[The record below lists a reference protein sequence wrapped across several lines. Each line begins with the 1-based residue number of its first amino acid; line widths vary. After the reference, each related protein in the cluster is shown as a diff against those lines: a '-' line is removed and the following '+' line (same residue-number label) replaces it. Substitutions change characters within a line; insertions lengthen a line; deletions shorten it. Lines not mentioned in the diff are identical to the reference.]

1 MRKLIALLFLLSGIS
16 FAQVS
21 VTPNCSL
28 GKCQLFD
35 RNGHPLASGK
45 VYSYDPGT
53 TNLRNTYK
61 DSLGVSQ
68 NTDPIILDGGGYASI
83 WLANQAYKF
92 CVYNSANVLQYPCI
106 DNVTGYLGLLNFAN
120 TWTFPQ
126 TFTGTITDTLTD
138 NQIILGA
145 LGVQTTLDFPPP
157 AGPVTLH
164 FPNTADTVVGRAT
177 TDTLTNKTLLNATF
191 TGTVTGAVAVN
202 YKNASVVNHTGDVA
216 EDTIYTTTLPAL
228 SATSMV
234 RITVSWKPTAQGA
247 PTTTVRF
254 YLGTHVIGSAG
265 FNNAGTYTG
274 SGIQSIVTI
283 VNQNA
288 TNNQVIDDMNDYSQN
303 IASGQIINQPGF
315 TLAGLENTSSPTA
328 IRVAVQN
335 GTNADSQT
343 FYYILVEIL

>member
-16 FAQVS
+16 LAQVS

-61 DSLGVSQ
+61 DSLGVAQ

-126 TFTGTITDTLTD
+126 TFTSAITVSATD
-138 NQIILGA
+138 NQFILGA

-157 AGPVTLH
+157 AIPVTLH
-164 FPNTADTVVGRAT
+164 FPNTADTMVGRAT
-177 TDTLTNKTLLNATF
+177 TDVLSKKSFTDYPTVGGSFNVGTVLCVNNTLTTQ
-191 TGTVTGAVAVN
+191 
-202 YKNASVVNHTGDVA
+202 TGDVA
-216 EDTIYTTTLPAL
+216 EHVIYTCPIPANAMGTTRQIR
-228 SATSMV
+228 ATVYYGTNS
-234 RITVSWKPTAQGA
+234 TAGNPLLVFQFG
-247 PTTTVRF
+247 
-254 YLGTHVIGSAG
+254 GTHVTQNTTLNPGLGTQQGWFKTVIGSNVG
-265 FNNAGTYTG
+265 G
-274 SGIQSIVTI
+274 
-283 VNQNA
+283 A
-288 TNNQVIDDMNDYSQN
+288 TNSQSWDEP
-303 IASGQIINQPGF
+303 ITQAFQASTGPG
-315 TLAGLENTSSPTA
+315 GGSHITSALDTTST
-328 IRVAVQN
+328 QN
-335 GTNADSQT
+335 LTVTFRGGANADSVT
-343 FYYILVEIL
+343 FYRLTVELL